1 MGRQGIEPYNNAR
14 IACLSPRIVANLTAG
29 DALSMKKINIIV
41 DAKLINVLLTTK
53 RFALNYA
60 KYYRFGNI
68 AHCIMCVQKQNCTLL
83 TTCAKTAIV
92 VTKLHIHQQVCKN
105 KIAHNT
111 CSVQKFG
118 VFMNFAN
125 NTLQMMKEM
134 MFLRVEMT
142 KFAKYTLQNQT
153 EIRFTKTSSFVI

>member
-1 MGRQGIEPYNNAR
+1 MGRRGIEPYNNAR
-14 IACLSPRIVANLTAG
+14 IACLSPRNVANLTAG

-41 DAKLINVLLTTK
+41 NAKVINVLLIAK

-68 AHCIMCVQKQNCTLL
+68 AHCIICVQKQNCTPL
-83 TTCAKTAIV
+83 TTCAKIAIV

-105 KIAHNT
+105 KIAHKI

-118 VFMNFAN
+118 VFMNFEN

-134 MFLRVEMT
+134 MFLRDETT
-142 KFAKYTLQNQT
+142 KIAK
-153 EIRFTKTSSFVI
+153 

>member
-1 MGRQGIEPYNNAR
+1 MPFSPYRREPHGGRR
-14 IACLSPRIVANLTAG
+14 
-29 DALSMKKINIIV
+29 LSMKKINIIV
-41 DAKLINVLLTTK
+41 NAKVINVLLITK

-60 KYYRFGNI
+60 KYYRVGNI
-68 AHCIMCVQKQNCTLL
+68 AHCIICVQKEKCTPL
-83 TTCAKTAIV
+83 TTCAKITII
-92 VTKLHIHQQVCKN
+92 VTKLHIHHQVCKN

-134 MFLRVEMT
+134 MFSRVEIM
-142 KFAKYTLQNQT
+142 KIEKYTLQIKT
-153 EIRFTKTSSFVI
+153 KEHFAKTSSFVIQR